1 MKGRIVMNR
10 MKGKIVM
17 NSKDSLERITTGQH
31 LFWAAKVVLAFVV
44 PCVVFIAAGAL
55 LACATVR

>member
-1 MKGRIVMNR
+1 MKI
-10 MKGKIVM
+10 M
-17 NSKDSLERITTGQH
+17 NSNDSLERITTGQH

-44 PCVVFIAAGAL
+44 PCLVLVAAGAL

>member
-1 MKGRIVMNR
+1 MN
-10 MKGKIVM
+10 K
-17 NSKDSLERITTGQH
+17 NENLETITTGQH

-44 PCVVFIAAGAL
+44 PCVVLFGAGAL